1 MGARG
6 CVTWRPTPARN
17 YRDTLDVH
25 TTLAKAQWLWC
36 INRGVLLP
44 PGLDSQW
51 LVSMQHTDSDIDDTI
66 AVFGEFAAAVASGA

>member
-6 CVTWRPTPARN
+6 CITWRPAPARN
-17 YRDTLDVH
+17 YRDTLDVYSA
-25 TTLAKAQWLWC
+25 LAKAQWLWC

-51 LVSMQHTDSDIDDTI
+51 LVSMQHTDREIDDTI
-66 AVFGEFAAAVASGA
+66 AIFAAFAEEIVLGA